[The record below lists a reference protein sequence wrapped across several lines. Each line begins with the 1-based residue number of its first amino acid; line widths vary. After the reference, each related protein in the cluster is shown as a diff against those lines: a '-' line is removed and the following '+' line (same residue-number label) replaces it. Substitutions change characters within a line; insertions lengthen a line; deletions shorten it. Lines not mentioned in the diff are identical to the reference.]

1 MARPPVSPCPLSCCT
16 LMPLS
21 RALTTGQSKAVR
33 TRRGQSIEAPSVSIA
48 GVLLSFSIFV
58 RKKSKPR
65 ERGGSEHFP
74 PEYISKRRQ
83 ISNVYKEGG
92 DFALRRFFKN
102 NNPNRVLEPRS
113 RHAPEDQVIDSF
125 MGFMVEGA
133 HHAFQG
139 DNPICLLVLK
149 ERAWTG
155 SGALSRN
162 RYASAS
168 QELVGWVLHEVE
180 ICSGVAGSWSCRR
193 WKVSCVTEVVRCVG
207 VPRRSDHI
215 GEVLR
220 RWRSNPTWTVA
231 SIQWGWLEVRDIT
244 DENLCPSSA
253 GASGDGACGCRFP
266 PSRRRGG
273 RSSSAQCTP
282 LPDSLYLLVQLLCII
297 RISASPESDKRNLFA
312 LRNAIPQGKGF
323 LHDWFDP
330 KTPPCSWS
338 GITCAGDA
346 VVAIDLSHVPLYVP
360 FPSCIGTFQL
370 LVRLKVSGCQFN
382 GELPEVVGNLRQLQY
397 LDLSNNQLAGP
408 LPVSLFDLKMLKEL
422 VLDKNCLSGQ
432 LSPAIGQLQH
442 LTKLSMSMNSI
453 SGSLPP
459 ELGTLQNLEFL
470 NLNRNTFSG
479 SLPAAFSNLTR
490 LSYLAASNNSLTGSI
505 FPGIGTLV
513 NLRRLVLSSNGLTG
527 PIPEEIGQLEN
538 LEVINLMNNGFTE
551 SIPEEIGHLKR
562 LKVLKLS
569 NCKFNGAI
577 PRSIGGL
584 ESLMTLDISGNN
596 FTAELPTSVGELSNL
611 IKLLAVRA
619 GLTGA
624 IPKELGN
631 CKKITVIDLS
641 FNHFTGSIPE
651 ELAELEA
658 IISFKAEGNRLSGH
672 IPDWL
677 QNWGNIKSISLV
689 NNMFSG
695 PLPLLPLQHLVE
707 FSAGKNLLSGPIPAG
722 VCQAISLRSLNLYSN
737 NLTGSIKETF
747 KGCRNLT
754 ILSLQVNQLCSE
766 IPEYLAELPLV
777 SLDLTQNNFTGSLPD
792 KFWES
797 STVQELYLSDNNLT
811 GMIPESIAELSHLK
825 ILRIDNNYLEG
836 PIPRSVGTL
845 KSLITLSLR
854 CNMLSGNIPVEL
866 FNCTNLVT
874 LDLSYNSLTG
884 HIPREISRLTL
895 LNSLALSN
903 NQLSGT
909 IPSEICVG
917 FSHASHVDLR
927 FYQHQRLLDLSY
939 NQLTGQIPTT
949 IKDCAVVAE
958 LYLQGNLLNGTIP
971 AELGELMGLAT
982 IDLSFNALSLLC
994 NHHLSRLDVSNNNL
1008 SGEILF
1014 SCPDGDEGSA
1024 SALNTFNA
1032 SNNHFSG
1039 SLDVSISNFTG
1050 LTSLDIHS
1058 NSLNGS
1064 LPSAVCNVTTLN
1076 YLDLSSNDF
1085 SGTIPCGI
1093 CDMFNLVFANFSG
1106 NHIVGT
1112 YNLADCA
1119 ANNINH
1125 KAAHPSYQVSLAAIV
1140 CGITI
1145 IIILL
1150 VLLGV
1155 YLRRRLLKRRSS
1167 WALVP
1172 ASKTMVTSE
1181 ETLRS
1186 KLLGKKSREPLSIN
1200 LATFEHSLMRVAADD
1215 ILKAT
1220 ENFSNLHIIGDGGFG
1235 TVYRAA
1241 LFGGRQVAVKRLHG
1255 GHQLQ
1260 DNREFQAEIETI
1272 GKVKHP
1278 NLVPLLGYC
1287 ASGDERF
1294 LIYEYMEHG
1303 CLEAWLRKNR
1313 TDAAYSLG
1321 WPDRLKICLGS
1332 AKGLAFLH
1340 HGFVPHIIH
1349 RDMKSSNILLDW
1361 DLEPRVSD
1369 FGLARIIS
1377 ACETHVSTNLAGT
1390 LGYIPPEY
1398 GLSMRCTARG
1408 DVYSFGVSPIPSSY
1422 RLTPTQPG
1430 PPREGGVRSL
1440 PPTGFGRVQA
1450 ADAARAHH
1458 HPGCTADDPWA
1469 RPTMLEVVKGLK
1481 ATQMMESTPPA
1492 TTTLSRAGLR
1502 W

>member
-1 MARPPVSPCPLSCCT
+1 
-16 LMPLS
+16 
-21 RALTTGQSKAVR
+21 
-33 TRRGQSIEAPSVSIA
+33 
-48 GVLLSFSIFV
+48 
-58 RKKSKPR
+58 
-65 ERGGSEHFP
+65 
-74 PEYISKRRQ
+74 
-83 ISNVYKEGG
+83 
-92 DFALRRFFKN
+92 
-102 NNPNRVLEPRS
+102 
-113 RHAPEDQVIDSF
+113 
-125 MGFMVEGA
+125 
-133 HHAFQG
+133 
-139 DNPICLLVLK
+139 
-149 ERAWTG
+149 
-155 SGALSRN
+155 
-162 RYASAS
+162 
-168 QELVGWVLHEVE
+168 
-180 ICSGVAGSWSCRR
+180 
-193 WKVSCVTEVVRCVG
+193 
-207 VPRRSDHI
+207 
-215 GEVLR
+215 
-220 RWRSNPTWTVA
+220 
-231 SIQWGWLEVRDIT
+231 
-244 DENLCPSSA
+244 
-253 GASGDGACGCRFP
+253 
-266 PSRRRGG
+266 
-273 RSSSAQCTP
+273 
-282 LPDSLYLLVQLLCII
+282 
-297 RISASPESDKRNLFA
+297 
-312 LRNAIPQGKGF
+312 
-323 LHDWFDP
+323 
-330 KTPPCSWS
+330 
-338 GITCAGDA
+338 
-346 VVAIDLSHVPLYVP
+346 
-360 FPSCIGTFQL
+360 
-370 LVRLKVSGCQFN
+370 
-382 GELPEVVGNLRQLQY
+382 
-397 LDLSNNQLAGP
+397 
-408 LPVSLFDLKMLKEL
+408 
-422 VLDKNCLSGQ
+422 
-432 LSPAIGQLQH
+432 
-442 LTKLSMSMNSI
+442 
-453 SGSLPP
+453 
-459 ELGTLQNLEFL
+459 
-470 NLNRNTFSG
+470 
-479 SLPAAFSNLTR
+479 
-490 LSYLAASNNSLTGSI
+490 
-505 FPGIGTLV
+505 
-513 NLRRLVLSSNGLTG
+513 
-527 PIPEEIGQLEN
+527 
-538 LEVINLMNNGFTE
+538 MNNGFTG

-611 IKLLAVRA
+611 TKLLAVHA

-631 CKKITVIDLS
+631 CKKITAIDLS

-658 IISFKAEGNRLSGH
+658 IISFKAEGNRLSGR

-677 QNWGNIKSISLV
+677 QNWGNIMSISLA

-707 FSAGKNLLSGPIPAG
+707 FYAGKNLLSGPIPAG

-754 ILSLQVNQLCSE
+754 TLNLQVNQLCGE
-766 IPEYLAELPLV
+766 IPEYLAELQLV

-811 GMIPESIAELSHLK
+811 GMLPESIAELSHLK
-825 ILRIDNNYLEG
+825 IVRIDNNYLEG

-845 KSLITLSLR
+845 KGLITLSLR

-866 FNCTNLVT
+866 LNCTNLVT

-884 HIPREISRLTL
+884 NIPKEISRLTL
-895 LNSLALSN
+895 LNSLDLSN

-917 FSHASHVDLR
+917 FSRASQVDLR

-949 IKDCAVVAE
+949 IKDCAILVE

-971 AELGELMGLAT
+971 AELGELTGLAT
-982 IDLSFNALSLLC
+982 IDLSFNALVGHMLPWSAPSVQLQGLSLSNNRLNGSIPAEIGHILPAIYKLNLSGNTLTGNLPQSLLC

-1014 SCPDGDEGSA
+1014 SCPDGDEGSS

-1039 SLDVSISNFTG
+1039 SLNVSISNFTG

-1058 NSLNGS
+1058 NSVNGS

-1112 YNLADCA
+1112 YNLANCA

-1125 KAAHPSYQVSLAAIV
+1125 KAAHPSYRVSLAAIV

-1313 TDAAYSLG
+1313 TDAAYALG

-1361 DLEPRVSD
+1361 DLEPRVSN

-1408 DVYSFGVSPIPSSY
+1408 DVYSFGVVMLEL
-1422 RLTPTQPG
+1422 LTGQEPTGQEVD
-1430 PPREGGVRSL
+1430 EGGGSL
-1440 PPTGFGRVQA
+1440 VGWVQWMVARRREKEVFDPCLLPASGACRQQMARVLA
-1450 ADAARAHH
+1450 IARD
-1458 HPGCTADDPWA
+1458 CTADDPWA

-1481 ATQMMESTPPA
+1481 ATQMMENTPPA
-1492 TTTLSRAGLR
+1492 TTALSRADLR